1 MAKFKV
7 TSKEME
13 HISAMAARFGSFTQW
28 LYYNPNAIIEIVEQH
43 TGLENSPYNEMDVEH
58 MDTVEA
64 LKVVPAEIRKSVMEG
79 VHKKAI
85 SCEAFCWSQNQ
96 IIGRENDEHL
106 WDSIEQNEY
115 LLGQAASEEMVEIN
129 TDDIERAK
137 KMVREKYG
145 DEVAERLD
153 AIVEKLHQV
162 RNEAKDAKPN

>member
-13 HISAMAARFGSFTQW
+13 HISAMAARFGALTQW
-28 LYYNPNAIIEIVEQH
+28 LYYNPKAIIDVVEQH
-43 TGLENSPYNEMDVEH
+43 TGVENSPYKEMDVENIS
-58 MDTVEA
+58 TIEV
-64 LKVVPAEIRKSVMEG
+64 LRVVPAEIRESVMKG

-85 SCEAFCWSQNQ
+85 SCEAFGWSQNQ

-137 KMVREKYG
+137 KMVRERYG

-153 AIVEKLHQV
+153 AIVEKLQQV